1 MKKADIVFACAVV
14 AVFLPFV
21 LSEPVYEAYKSFN
34 AAHGMIVSFIK
45 FAVLSTAGEMLG
57 AASVQMAF
65 NLGNAVGAYCG
76 GLPIEAGLDYRYPA
90 LIGLFFALV
99 GFALLFYFYH
109 RYEKR
114 MI

>member
-1 MKKADIVFACAVV
+1 MKKADIVFVCAVV

-57 AASVQMAF
+57 ARITTGAETKKF
-65 NLGNAVGAYCG
+65 LENLGFTAGEKVTVITETG
-76 GLPIEAGLDYRYPA
+76 GNLIVQVKEARVVISREMA
-90 LIGLFFALV
+90 NKIMV
-99 GFALLFYFYH
+99 
-109 RYEKR
+109 
-114 MI
+114 